1 MKRVILPI
9 ILSVLILTFFF
20 ITLNSRQAG
29 KIDESDSINLND
41 LRKHVEFLASP
52 ELEGREAGHRG
63 AEVAAKYIA
72 AHFRSYGLDT
82 LNGAEEFYQN
92 VPLIAMKPDLE
103 NTQISFT
110 RQSKVKFITDKDI
123 FFLPGAGDD
132 DDISAGV
139 VLCGY
144 GITAPEYT
152 YDDYQGI
159 DVEGKVA
166 LVMNSEPLE
175 NDSTSLFKGTARTKY
190 SIPLVKARIAQA
202 NGAEAIIIIRTPVE
216 SQPPIEK
223 TIMRYRKMLEKP
235 IVQLAGQTEA
245 MPVFYLTDDAA
256 DKLLKGTVDINKYH
270 AQLDRE
276 MCGNPLILKGV
287 NLNIRVRFKDRRE
300 IESPNVIGFLPGSDP
315 YLQNEYLIIGAHYDH
330 EGMSEEGVFLG
341 ADDNASGV
349 AGLLELAEAFARA
362 PVKQQRSILFIS
374 FAAEEKGTLGSK
386 YYSQNP
392 LIPLENAAAMI
403 NMDEI
408 GRNGAAT
415 FRDMHSPDLEEKGEN
430 YLMALYSAQT
440 PILEEINAEVN
451 EIYRLEI
458 DFDPNISFYGASD
471 HVNFH
476 QCDIPCIFYFTGFHP
491 DYSSVN
497 DTPDKINYP
506 KMVRIV
512 RLIYGV
518 SEELLNLES
527 KPFFDHSI
535 KEVSKKGRMSF

>member
-1 MKRVILPI
+1 MKRIALPI

-20 ITLNSRQAG
+20 IILNSRQAG
-29 KIDESDSINLND
+29 RIGESDSINLND

-82 LNGAEEFYQN
+82 LNGAEEYYQN
-92 VPLIAMKPDLE
+92 VPLITMKPDLE

-110 RQSKVKFITDKDI
+110 RQSKVKFITGKDI
-123 FFLPGAGDD
+123 FFLPRAGDD

-190 SIPLVKARIAQA
+190 SIPLVKARIAQT
-202 NGAEAIIIIRTPVE
+202 NGAQAIIIMRTPIE

-223 TIMRYRKMLEKP
+223 TIMRYRKRLEKP

-256 DKLLKGTVDINKYH
+256 GKLLKGTVDIKEYH
-270 AQLDRE
+270 AQIDRE
-276 MCGNPLILKGV
+276 MRGNPLILKGV
-287 NLNIRVRFKDRRE
+287 DLNISVRFKDRRE

-315 YLQNEYLIIGAHYDH
+315 SLRNEYLIIGAHYDH

-362 PVKQQRSILFIS
+362 SVKLQRSILFIS

-392 LIPLENAAAMI
+392 LMPLENAAAMI

-408 GRNGAAT
+408 GRNGAST
-415 FRDMHSPDLEEKGEN
+415 FRDMHSPGIEEKGEN
-430 YLMALYSAQT
+430 YLMALYSAQA

-451 EIYRLEI
+451 KIYRLEI
-458 DFDPNISFYGASD
+458 DFDPNTSFYGSSD

-476 QCDIPCIFYFTGFHP
+476 QWDIPCIFYFTGFHP

-497 DTPDKINYP
+497 DTPDKINYL
-506 KMVRIV
+506 KMTRIV